1 MLQEQHHIDGYT
13 LEKIT
18 CTESNT
24 HIIRSKKTNRITA
37 FRASQYTTF

>member
-1 MLQEQHHIDGYT
+1 MLQEQHHIDGDT

-24 HIIRSKKTNRITA
+24 QIHTSKKD
-37 FRASQYTTF
+37 